1 MKLFYTSGYEWLS
14 SRPMNKQIRMMTK
27 TYLNDS

>member
-1 MKLFYTSGYEWLS
+1 MVELY
-14 SRPMNKQIRMMTK
+14 MNRQIRMMTK

>member
-1 MKLFYTSGYEWLS
+1 MKLFYTSGSEWLS
-14 SRPMNKQIRMMTK
+14 SLYMNRQIIMMTK